1 MGAFPFD
8 SANIVPPADTVYVP
22 VDVATISEAVMVVND
37 GGVIWV
43 APGIYDGGVVIEG
56 KSVTLKSTDGPLQT
70 TVTGPGSLDLIT
82 VSGPAASGS
91 TVECLPFR
99 VAGLASGV
107 GTRAR
112 LSWATSSARPYIT
125 GALSPLVGRPMAP

>member
-1 MGAFPFD
+1 
-8 SANIVPPADTVYVP
+8 
-22 VDVATISEAVMVVND
+22 MVVND

-82 VSGPAASGS
+82 VSGPAAAGS
-91 TVECLPFR
+91 TVGRRPFR

-107 GTRAR
+107 GELGPDYHGQPAR
-112 LSWATSSARPYIT
+112 RPDHI
-125 GALSPLVGRPMAP
+125 